1 MGNIIAGSLPA
12 TPLLNSNYD
21 ASFIAGILQLR
32 YIYSM
37 SVERII
43 KLFAEN
49 GFKMNKSTA
58 HGLIRKAARVFDV
71 LQELIIPYWKKES
84 NQRPERIPAKDIF
97 GQMEEVTAS
106 QRRLRNKA
114 SLLTVIV

>member
-71 LQELIIPYWKKES
+71 LQEVLHDAVHKDDYLHMDETYHNILEKGI
-84 NQRPERIPAKDIF
+84 QAKTGKNPCKGYIW
-97 GQMEEVTAS
+97 T
-106 QRRLRNKA
+106 N
-114 SLLTVIV
+114 

>member
-1 MGNIIAGSLPA
+1 MSKLHIKKGDTVYVNAGEDKGK
-12 TPLLNSNYD
+12 T
-21 ASFIAGILQLR
+21 GR
-32 YIYSM
+32 GM
-37 SVERII
+37 R
-43 KLFAEN
+43 
-49 GFKMNKSTA
+49 
-58 HGLIRKAARVFDV
+58 
-71 LQELIIPYWKKES
+71 LIIPYWKKES

>member
-1 MGNIIAGSLPA
+1 MIIC
-12 TPLLNSNYD
+12 
-21 ASFIAGILQLR
+21 IWMR
-32 YIYSM
+32 
-37 SVERII
+37 
-43 KLFAEN
+43 
-49 GFKMNKSTA
+49 
-58 HGLIRKAARVFDV
+58 
-71 LQELIIPYWKKES
+71 LIIPYWKKES

>member
-71 LQELIIPYWKKES
+71 LQEVLHD
-84 NQRPERIPAKDIF
+84 AVHKDDYLHMDETYHTILEK
-97 GQMEEVTAS
+97 GIQ
-106 QRRLRNKA
+106 
-114 SLLTVIV
+114 